1 MSLQSVSF
9 LHEVEKAIT
18 NVEMAKTAINNFNFM
33 IIIIKFKLLVFQK
46 YVKKQYHVSKNK
58 TNECD
63 ANLN

>member
-1 MSLQSVSF
+1 M
-9 LHEVEKAIT
+9 T